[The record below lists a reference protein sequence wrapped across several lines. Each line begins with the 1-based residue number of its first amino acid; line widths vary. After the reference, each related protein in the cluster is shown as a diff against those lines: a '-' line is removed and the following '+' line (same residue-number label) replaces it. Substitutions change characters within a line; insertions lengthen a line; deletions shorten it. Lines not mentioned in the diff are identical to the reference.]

1 MSISNSQELKQA
13 IRSLELKKEVQEREV
28 IDQFN
33 VTVESLKP
41 GNLIKSA
48 VSKIMPVDVFQT
60 VVKTAGSVGM
70 GLLTSKLLGGAAAA
84 SKGKALLGGLLT
96 QTATKTVTNNM
107 DTIKAYG
114 TAIIQNLFTK
124 SNKHS

>member
-1 MSISNSQELKQA
+1 MIVTNSKELREA
-13 IRSLELKKEVQEREV
+13 ILSLESKKKIQQKEL
-28 IDQFN
+28 IDQFH

-48 VSKIMPVDVFQT
+48 VSKIMPVDVLET
-60 VVKTAGSVGM
+60 VLKTAGTVGM
-70 GLLTSKLLGGAAAA
+70 GLLTTKLMGGAAVA

-96 QTATKTVTNNM
+96 QSATKTVVNNI

-114 TAIIQNLFTK
+114 TAIIQNLFSK
-124 SNKHS
+124 AK